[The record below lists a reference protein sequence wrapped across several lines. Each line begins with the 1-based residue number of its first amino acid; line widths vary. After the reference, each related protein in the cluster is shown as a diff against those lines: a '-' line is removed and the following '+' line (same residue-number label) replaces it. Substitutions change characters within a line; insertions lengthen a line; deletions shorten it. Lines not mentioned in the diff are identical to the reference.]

1 MRNKKLHDRV
11 NRRRDERGAALIT
24 TILLSFLLLA
34 AGGTLLLTTAMTGT
48 TAVESTSE
56 MQAYYAAE
64 AGVASALN
72 VIRGNVDS
80 TPTGTRATF
89 REIACSKDLWTA
101 TSGNYVN
108 VAANGSTSFRVTSIM
123 DPDDPAFLFCEAVAP
138 DPKASYKPSRLVVQV
153 EGFGPRNSHKKME
166 IVINRL
172 TVNYAVNSVITVP
185 NESGTAINFNLGD
198 SNPTEYLGDNGPAS
212 SCGAPSSIAA
222 FAVSTD
228 HLGNSDFNT
237 TTAVI
242 NGGNPNVT
250 PPVPM
255 LLDSNN
261 SPNFLK
267 DVPSARSFLDGPE
280 GMKALANKE
289 GRYFTSGAAA
299 LSSAAGIGASNPDGV
314 LTFVDGDFTLGPG
327 NPTGQGT
334 LIVTGTLDLHGTF
347 GFNGVIMVLG
357 TGRVIRSG
365 GGHGTILG
373 AMFVANFPRT
383 GLPSDIFSAPT
394 FDTSGGGTATIQY
407 CQEAIDKAKSVGGHS
422 VVGVHEF

>member
-1 MRNKKLHDRV
+1 MRHQKPNDPV
-11 NRRRDERGAALIT
+11 NQRREERGAALIT
-24 TILLSFLLLA
+24 TLLLSALLLA
-34 AGGTLLLTTAMTGT
+34 AGGTLILTTAMTGT
-48 TAVESTSE
+48 TAVESTAE

-72 VIRGNVDS
+72 VLRGNVDS
-80 TPTGTRATF
+80 NPTGTRATF

-108 VAANGSTSFRVTSIM
+108 LAANGSTSFRVTSIV
-123 DPDDPAFLFCEAVAP
+123 DPDDPAFLFCTDIA
-138 DPKASYKPSRLVVQV
+138 KASYKPSRLVVQV
-153 EGFGPRNSHKKME
+153 AGFGPRNSRKNME

-172 TVNYAVNSVITVP
+172 TVNYAVNSVITLP
-185 NESGTAINFNLGD
+185 NESGSAINFLLGD
-198 SNPTEYLGDNGPAS
+198 SNATEYLGDNGPAS
-212 SCGAPSSIAA
+212 SCGTPSSIAA

-237 TTAVI
+237 TSGVI
-242 NGGNPNVT
+242 NGGNPTVT

-261 SPNFLK
+261 SPSFLK
-267 DVPSARSFLDGPE
+267 DVPSARTFLDGPD
-280 GMKALANKE
+280 GMKALAMKQ

-299 LSSAAGIGASNPDGV
+299 IASSAGLGASNPDGV

-327 NPTGQGT
+327 SPTGQGT
-334 LIVTGTLDLHGTF
+334 LIVTGTLDLNGTF
-347 GFNGVIMVLG
+347 GWNGVIMVLG
-357 TGRVIRSG
+357 TGRVTRSG
-365 GGHGTILG
+365 GGHGTIMG
-373 AMFVANFPRT
+373 AMFVANFART
-383 GLPSDIFSAPT
+383 GLPSDIFSSPT

-422 VVGVHEF
+422 VVGVREF